1 VIRKAILPL
10 LLALVACSRGG
21 EAQEQQRTAKPPT
34 LQNREAFIAER
45 DALGARLL
53 PPGDS
58 VTIRVFVFIDE
69 NGRVHQPEVRQELDA
84 RLIDAAIALVR
95 KMHFN
100 PAIADGK
107 PTGVLLT
114 IPVRLRND
122 GH

>member
-1 VIRKAILPL
+1 MIRRIILSVV
-10 LLALVACSRGG
+10 LLATVACSRGT
-21 EAQEQQRTAKPPT
+21 EERQPPKPPT
-34 LQNREAFIAER
+34 LQNREAIITER

-53 PPGDS
+53 APGDS

-69 NGRVHQPEVRQELDA
+69 QGRVSQPEVKQQVDQ
-84 RLIDAAIALVR
+84 RLIDAAVALVR

-122 GH
+122 GN

>member
-1 VIRKAILPL
+1 VIRRFILPL
-10 LLALVACSRGG
+10 VMLAAVACSKGT
-21 EAQEQQRTAKPPT
+21 QEQPRTAKPPT

-45 DALGARLL
+45 NALGAQLL

-58 VTIRVFVFIDE
+58 VTINVYVFIDE
-69 NGRVHQPEVRQELDA
+69 SGRVNQPEVKQQLDQ
-84 RLIDAAIALVR
+84 RLTDAAIALVR

-107 PTGVLLT
+107 PQGVLLT

-122 GH
+122 GN

>member
-1 VIRKAILPL
+1 VIRNIILPVL
-10 LLALVACSRGG
+10 LVTAVACNRT
-21 EAQEQQRTAKPPT
+21 EEKQRSAKPPT

-53 PPGDS
+53 APGDS
-58 VTIRVFVFIDE
+58 VTIRVFVFIDAT
-69 NGRVHQPEVRQELDA
+69 GRVSQPEVKQQLDQ
-84 RLIDAAIALVR
+84 RVIDAAIALVR

-122 GH
+122 GN